1 MPHAITRETHPRPR
15 FVRSAWRSLDGEWEF
30 RLDPQDA
37 GGREGWWRGA
47 TSFEARIV
55 VPFPPESPASGIH
68 DPGPHRV
75 LWYRRTLTQD
85 DLDAAG
91 DGERVLLHFGAV
103 DYRADVWVDGVH
115 VARHVGGHTPFTA
128 DLTASG
134 VPAGPGSVIVVR
146 AEDDAADTAQPRGK
160 QDWRD
165 QAHVIWYDRTSGIWQ
180 PVWLE
185 RTASRAIESLEIA
198 GDVVAGTV
206 TCSVRLSAAAKPGD
220 QIDVE
225 LRHEGA
231 LLARARVDAI
241 TADVRVVLEL
251 PALRNGQAYEEL
263 LWSPEHPR
271 LIDAIVALRT
281 SDESEDVVLSYLGLR
296 SVGWSD
302 GAFLLNDRPHR
313 IRAVLAQNFWP
324 QSHLAAPSP
333 AALRREVELALELGF
348 TTARVHQKAEDPR
361 FLYWAD
367 RLGLLLWAEA
377 PSAYDFSAEAMR
389 RTIDEWVEIVA
400 RDRSNPS
407 VVVWVP
413 LNESWGIQHVSH
425 DPRQHD
431 FAEAMY
437 RITRALDTTRPVV
450 SNDGW
455 EHAGSDLL
463 TIHDYTMD
471 AAALARPYADAE
483 ALDRMVNG
491 IGPAGRRLLAPGA
504 RMLPGTPIV
513 VSEFG
518 GITFSPDGGDEGEWG
533 YATADSAE
541 AFEAHLRALI
551 TAVEGSAHLAGW
563 CYTQLTDTMQEAN
576 GLLDASRRPKLPLET
591 LRSIIRGA

>member
-1 MPHAITRETHPRPR
+1 MPHAVLRDTHPRPR
-15 FVRSAWRSLDGEWEF
+15 CLRAAWRSLDGEWEF
-30 RLDPQDA
+30 RLDPADA
-37 GGREGWWRGA
+37 GMHEGWWRGA
-47 TSFEARIV
+47 TPFDARIV
-55 VPFPPESPASGIH
+55 VPYPPESPASGIH
-68 DPGPHRV
+68 DPGPHRI
-75 LWYRRTLTQD
+75 LWYRRALTQD

-91 DGERVLLHFGAV
+91 DGDRTLVHFGAV

-128 DLTASG
+128 DLGA
-134 VPAGPGSVIVVR
+134 AGARVAAGAVIVVR

-160 QDWRD
+160 QDWQD
-165 QAHVIWYDRTSGIWQ
+165 EAHVIWYDRTSGIWQ

-185 RTASRAIESLEIA
+185 RTPLLAIESLDLES
-198 GDVVAGTV
+198 DVVAGTV
-206 TCSVRLSAAAKPGD
+206 TCVVRLSTAPAPGD
-220 QIDVE
+220 EIELE
-225 LRHEGA
+225 LRHEGQ
-231 LLARARVDAI
+231 LLARGRA
-241 TADVRVVLEL
+241 TAMTAETRLVLEL
-251 PALRNGQAYEEL
+251 PALRNGQAYESL

-271 LIDAIVALRT
+271 LIDAVVSLRAA
-281 SDESEDVVLSYLGLR
+281 DGIDDVVLSYLGLR
-296 SVGWSD
+296 SVGWS
-302 GAFLLNDRPHR
+302 GGVFLLNDRPRR

-324 QSHLAAPSP
+324 ESHLAAPT
-333 AALRREVELALELGF
+333 ADALRREVELALELGF

-367 RLGLLLWAEA
+367 RLGLMLWAEA
-377 PSAYDFSAEAMR
+377 PSAYDFTAVAVR
-389 RTIDEWVEIVA
+389 RTIDEWLEIVA

-431 FAEAMY
+431 FAESMY
-437 RITRALDTTRPVV
+437 RLTRALDTTRPVI

-455 EHAGSDLL
+455 EHATSDLL

-471 AAALARPYADAE
+471 AAALARPYADAA
-483 ALDRMVNG
+483 ALERVVDG
-491 IGPAGRRLLAPGA
+491 LGPAGRRVLAPGA
-504 RMLPGTPIV
+504 RRLPGAPIV

-518 GITFSPDGGDEGEWG
+518 GITYSPAGGEDGDWG
-533 YATADSAE
+533 YATADTAE

-551 TAVEGSAHLAGW
+551 AAVDSSPLLAGW

-576 GLLDASRRPKLPLET
+576 GLLDAARRPKLPMAV
-591 LRSIIRGA
+591 LRSIIRGD